1 MPALLQALP
10 VARDKSANIATI
22 AKYARITASVGAEF
36 LCCPELF
43 LTGYNLGNELSELA
57 EPLDGP
63 SVTRLRE
70 IATAEG
76 VGLIVGLPERAGKD
90 IYNSAVAI
98 DAGGTLLG
106 ACRKIQLFGAVEP
119 GIFTP
124 GDKLSVVQMGDH
136 RIGLA
141 ICYDIEFPE
150 IPRELTRAG
159 AEIIC
164 APTANMAPYTE
175 VTTTLVRA
183 RALENGVAVVYA
195 NIAGQDGDLRFIG
208 GSAIVGFDGT
218 DAARA
223 GQSGERFLHAA
234 ADEIIAPAFDHP
246 LRSTQLRDLRPETV
260 KGLRES

>member
-10 VARDKSANIATI
+10 KSRDKSANIATI

-43 LTGYNLGNELSELA
+43 LTGYNLGAELRDLA

-63 SVTRLRE
+63 SVTRLRS
-70 IATAEG
+70 IAKAEG
-76 VGLIVGLPERAGKD
+76 VGLIVGLPERNGAKT
-90 IYNSAVAI
+90 YNSAVAI
-98 DAGGTLLG
+98 DAAGTLVG
-106 ACRKIQLFGAVEP
+106 AYRKIQLFGGIEP
-119 GIFTP
+119 QIFTP
-124 GDKLSVVQMGDH
+124 GENLVVVHMGCR

-141 ICYDIEFPE
+141 ICYDVEFPE
-150 IPRELTRAG
+150 ISRGLARAG

-164 APTANMAPYTE
+164 APTANMAPYKE

-183 RALENGVAVVYA
+183 RALENGVAMVYA
-195 NIAGQDGDLRFIG
+195 NIAGEDGGLEFIG

-223 GQSGERFLHAA
+223 GFRGERFLHAGA
-234 ADEIIAPAFDHP
+234 NEILAPAPDHP
-246 LRSTQLRDLRPETV
+246 LRSTQLRDLRPEAVTSPR
-260 KGLRES
+260 KG